1 MTPEYPWLTDLLEEL
16 EKHTSTKHL
25 EVLVE
30 RARHDNIDFDRLQWS
45 LAHLRC
51 LKTLTYFNN
60 DKYPDCVTA
69 ITTVAGLCTM
79 QAYTDV
85 APETWELARKA
96 AWVAAR
102 AAARAAAWAARAAA
116 TWAAQVAAEAAA
128 WAAAWAARWVAA
140 RAAAG
145 AAEAARAAAGAAEAA
160 RAEHWQWEVETL
172 TNLISEKLK

>member
-16 EKHTSTKHL
+16 KKHTSTEHL

-51 LKTLTYFNN
+51 LKTLTYFDN
-60 DKYPDCVTA
+60 DKHPDCVTSIKT
-69 ITTVAGLCTM
+69 ITGLCTI

-96 AWVAAR
+96 ARAAAR
-102 AAARAAAWAARAAA
+102 AAAWAATWAAARAAAWAARAAA
-116 TWAAQVAAEAAA
+116 WAAWAARAAA
-128 WAAAWAARWVAA
+128 WAAAG
-140 RAAAG
+140 AAG
-145 AAEAARAAAGAAEAA
+145 AAG
-160 RAEHWQWEVETL
+160 AEHWQWEVETL
-172 TNLISEKLK
+172 TNLISEKLS